1 MTRGIAGALLAL
13 LLLSS
18 CSDDPTVEQQIIGVI
33 TEMEQLAEEGKRGAF
48 MGRVAGDFNGQLGVL
63 TRDEFRRFMIMQ
75 WNQNLRLHA
84 QLFPIRVRELGPGMA
99 AANFKAL
106 ITGGR
111 GLIPERGQVYQI
123 KTTWLQDGDD
133 WLLVSANWEPVRL
146 DVD

>member
-1 MTRGIAGALLAL
+1 MTRRIGGALLAL
-13 LLLSS
+13 LLLSA
-18 CSDDPTVEQQIIGVI
+18 CGDEPTVEQQIIGVI

-48 MGRVAGDFNGQLGVL
+48 MSRVAGDFSGQLGVL

-75 WNQNLRLHA
+75 WNQNLKLHA
-84 QLFPIRVRELGPGMA
+84 QLFPIRVRKLGRGMA

-111 GLIPERGQVYQI
+111 GLIPERGQLYQI
-123 KTTWLQDGDD
+123 ETTWKKDGDD
-133 WLLVSANWEPVRL
+133 WLLVSAKWDPVRL